1 MDGIHDLGG
10 MQGFGPVHV
19 EPDEPVFHAPWEGR
33 VFALAGLA
41 LAAGVGNGDAF
52 RHAIERLEPVTYL
65 TAGYYGRW
73 LAALERV
80 LRDAGVLGQGELDA
94 RVAGAPTAGGTW
106 TPAGPPSVTAVRT
119 IDAPPRF
126 AVGDAVRARDLHPS
140 GHTRLPRYVRGRPG
154 VVARVHPACVFPD
167 AHAHGRGE
175 QPQHVY
181 AVRFAARDL
190 WGDGA
195 EAGAV
200 VHVDLFET
208 YLEPG
213 GAAGG

>member
-1 MDGIHDLGG
+1 MRAVDGIHDMGG
-10 MQGFGPVHV
+10 IQGFGSVRV
-19 EPDEPVFHAPWEGR
+19 ERDEPVFHAPWEGR
-33 VFALAGLA
+33 VFALTGLA
-41 LAAGVGNGDAF
+41 LGAGVGNVDAF
-52 RHAIERLEPVTYL
+52 RHAIERLDPVTYL

-73 LAALERV
+73 LGALER
-80 LRDAGVLGQGELDA
+80 LLADAGAIASGELDA
-94 RVAGAPTAGGTW
+94 RIAGGPGGAATPW

-119 IDAPPRF
+119 IATPPRF
-126 AVGDAVRARDLHPS
+126 AAGDPVRARDLHPA

-175 QPQHVY
+175 QAQHVY

-190 WGDGA
+190 WGDDA

-200 VHVDLFET
+200 VHV
-208 YLEPG
+208 
-213 GAAGG
+213 